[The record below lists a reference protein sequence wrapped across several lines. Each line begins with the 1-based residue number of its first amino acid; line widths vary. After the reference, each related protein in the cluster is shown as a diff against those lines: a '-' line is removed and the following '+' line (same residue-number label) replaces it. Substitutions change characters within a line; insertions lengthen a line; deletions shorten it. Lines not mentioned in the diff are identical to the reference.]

1 MTAAIGRGGGPGA
14 LRCPVTAWFLV
25 DAETRV
31 QSWKPVH
38 VVSHSWGDFGGL
50 KLGAVLWPGLCRP
63 QAP

>member
-1 MTAAIGRGGGPGA
+1 M
-14 LRCPVTAWFLV
+14 TAWFLV

-31 QSWKPVH
+31 HSWKSVP
-38 VVSHSWGDFGGL
+38 VVSHSWGDFGGP